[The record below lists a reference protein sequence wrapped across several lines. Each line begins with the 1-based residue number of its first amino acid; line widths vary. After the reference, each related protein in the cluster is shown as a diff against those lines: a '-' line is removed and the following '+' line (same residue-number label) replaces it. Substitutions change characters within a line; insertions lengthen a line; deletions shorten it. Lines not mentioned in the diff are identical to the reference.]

1 MEKLYENWKRFLKEE
16 KTIVPTRDE
25 MIAIIRDDPDQK
37 MFIDFPKGQ
46 EKKFGGNVPVKLEF
60 DYGEWSDFIN
70 PADGMGW
77 DFIIVPSA
85 DPGPNLIPVG
95 HVAYNPKYK
104 EKAGNDKIF
113 IAPGGI
119 YGDEDK
125 QLIDDFY
132 STMKRFDNPVWY

>member
-25 MIAIIRDDPDQK
+25 MIAIIRDNPDQK
-37 MFIDFPKGQ
+37 MHIDFPKGSM
-46 EKKFGGNVPVKLEF
+46 KKFRGEPKELSF
-60 DYGEWSDFIN
+60 DYGEWTEFIN
-70 PADGMGW
+70 PADNMGW
-77 DFIIVPSA
+77 DFVIVPSA
-85 DPGPNLIPVG
+85 SPSANLLPVG
-95 HVAYNPKYK
+95 YVAYSPKHK
-104 EKAGNDKIF
+104 DSAGNDKII

-125 QLIDDFY
+125 QIIDDFY